1 MRRRLRRLLGG
12 CLAKVIEFS
21 LLFVVCK
28 LNASLKTSERR
39 VLTRHCRLQTHR
51 KTWVTCAIN
60 FQGAATSPPVLN
72 RLLDLK
78 KKQKTFTVSLHPLD
92 FLMVSAA
99 ADATKKRAMNFK
111 QAQQRAS
118 LAPARGEPAWHG
130 GNAEGEDAQRYER

>member
-1 MRRRLRRLLGG
+1 MQLVFR
-12 CLAKVIEFS
+12 
-21 LLFVVCK
+21 
-28 LNASLKTSERR
+28 
-39 VLTRHCRLQTHR
+39 
-51 KTWVTCAIN
+51 
-60 FQGAATSPPVLN
+60 GAAASPFAGF
-72 RLLDLK
+72 K
-78 KKQKTFTVSLHPLD
+78 KKAKKTFTVSLHPLD